1 MKCDMHNHS
10 IFSDGTFTPEKLVE
24 IAKES
29 NLSAIAL
36 TDHNTILGLD
46 RFLNTPNSSNIHLVG
61 GIEFSTDYKGTELH
75 ILGLFIPKEF
85 YSEIEEKVKNE
96 LKKRNKATLI

>member
-1 MKCDMHNHS
+1 MRYAQSFN
-10 IFSDGTFTPEKLVE
+10 IFRWHIYTEKLVE

-46 RFLNTPNSSNIHLVG
+46 RFLNAPNSSNIHLVG

-85 YSEIEEKVKNE
+85 YSEIEERLRMN
-96 LKKRNKATLI
+96 LRKRNKATLI